1 MLGVGSEP
9 VSDSNQNAQLGMSIK
24 DEKFSPYRHKPQI
37 HAILNQTTQLE
48 SKAKRPSL
56 KHRAPKEEITI
67 KTENLT

>member
-1 MLGVGSEP
+1 
-9 VSDSNQNAQLGMSIK
+9 MSIK